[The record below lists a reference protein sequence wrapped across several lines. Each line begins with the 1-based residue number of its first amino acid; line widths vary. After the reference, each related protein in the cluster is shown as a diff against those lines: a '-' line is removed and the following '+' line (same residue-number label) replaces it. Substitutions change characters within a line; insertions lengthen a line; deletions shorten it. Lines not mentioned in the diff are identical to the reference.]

1 MNAKSL
7 WRVGILVLIF
17 VLMASLG
24 SFGAL
29 TPADQLEKAIEY
41 VNREDYGQAVDVLE
55 DVLLTLREKASL
67 KIENTALVTE
77 IYQFGMYDKRENS
90 IFAPDEPILI
100 YSEVRNFTSKKIDEE
115 LYAIRINEDLQ
126 LLDVDDNLIIE
137 QKEFV
142 TVELNFR
149 SLRVSDLFLQNTI
162 TLSGLP
168 SGDYKIRIIVTDVPS
183 GKKADFVVPISIR
196 GKRD

>member
-7 WRVGILVLIF
+7 WRVGTLVLIF
-17 VLMASLG
+17 ILMGSIG

-55 DVLLTLREKASL
+55 DVLLTLREKAPL

-90 IFAPDEPILI
+90 VFAPDEPILI
-100 YSEVRNFTSKKIDEE
+100 YSEVRNFTSKKIGEE
-115 LYAIRINEDLQ
+115 LHAIRLNEDLQ
-126 LLDVDDNLIIE
+126 LLDVDNNLIIE
-137 QKEFV
+137 QKEFG

-149 SLRVSDLFLQNTI
+149 SLRVSDLFLRNTV

-168 SGDYKIRIIVTDVPS
+168 SGDYKLKIIVTDVPS
-183 GKKADFVVPISIR
+183 GKKADLVIPISIR
-196 GKRD
+196 GKRE

>member
-7 WRVGILVLIF
+7 WRVGTLVLIF
-17 VLMASLG
+17 ILMGSIG

-55 DVLLTLREKASL
+55 DVLRTLREKAPL

-137 QKEFV
+137 QKEFA

-168 SGDYKIRIIVTDVPS
+168 SGDYKLKIIVTDVPS
-183 GKKADFVVPISIR
+183 GKKADLVISISIR
-196 GKRD
+196 GKRE

>member
-1 MNAKSL
+1 MNRNGVWK
-7 WRVGILVLIF
+7 VGALVIALIL
-17 VLMASLG
+17 MGSMG

-41 VNREDYGQAVDVLE
+41 VNREDYDQAVDVLE
-55 DVLLTLREKASL
+55 DVLRTLRKKASL

-90 IFAPDEPILI
+90 IFAPGEPILI
-100 YSEVRNFTSKKIDEE
+100 YSELRNFTTKKIGEE
-115 LYAIRINEDLQ
+115 LYTVRLNEDLQ
-126 LLDVDDNLIIE
+126 LLNVDDNLIIE
-137 QKEFV
+137 QKEFA

-149 SLRVSDLFLQNTI
+149 SLRVSDLFLRNTV

-168 SGDYKIRIIVTDVPS
+168 SGDYKIKIIVTDVS
-183 GKKADFVVPISIR
+183 SAKKADLVVPISIR
-196 GKRD
+196 GKRE